1 MQIVSKFGNSSNVLF
16 ICPLAH
22 FLWCGTRDLLEL
34 YFVLPNS
41 LWDSIRM
48 IKMKVGVRVGMFLI
62 AGLCWGLWVNR
73 NHSAFENKFIKNP
86 LHRS

>member
-1 MQIVSKFGNSSNVLF
+1 
-16 ICPLAH
+16 
-22 FLWCGTRDLLEL
+22 
-34 YFVLPNS
+34 
-41 LWDSIRM
+41 M